1 PEPPKGQVGWTA
13 LPFPPPHRIF
23 AEAPRPGL
31 SQRLAIPPAHEPGA
45 ATVEALRQAMRKV
58 LARPVEPATTGPSPR
73 RPRSQVE
80 AGPGGWQLRIEL
92 PGIAPESVALW
103 LSHGALM
110 ITAAGACAYA
120 VRLPVPPEA
129 DPASLRWHCAHGL
142 LQAHLAP
149 RRPDPEAAA

>member
-1 PEPPKGQVGWTA
+1 GG
-13 LPFPPPHRIF
+13 
-23 AEAPRPGL
+23 RPGL
-31 SQRLAIPPAHEPGA
+31 SQRLAPAEPASDEPGA
-45 ATVEALRQAMRKV
+45 ATVEAMRQAIRQV
-58 LARPVEPATTGPSPR
+58 LTRPGAADKAPSPR

-80 AGPGGWQLRIEL
+80 AGPAGWQLRIEL
-92 PGIAPESVALW
+92 PGVAPESVALW

-110 ITAAGACAYA
+110 VAAAGACAYA

-149 RRPDPEAAA
+149 RQPDPEAAA